1 MKSIDE
7 PKIEFEEP
15 RWSREIG
22 RYNGVKSQFILWGN
36 IHDIYPI
43 ELDGQI
49 TTLPL
54 ARYLERVLVR
64 DGYELI
70 LRFQPLFGFEILHG
84 TPETFQKLAKLDI
97 KSDEQKQATLQ
108 RSAEILRSLLEQ
120 KETPVAVL
128 MSFGSRLPE
137 AHSQCELNEFFYR
150 AWRMMLNSVPYI
162 AKDSR
167 DRIPRHNLLIWLM
180 DKENDLPAWYSIDNP
195 RAHTLAIPR
204 PDHGTRV
211 KVIDSCSRMMA
222 GYEDLTPERAEEKK
236 ALFLDQTGGM
246 FATEIIAISQIARK
260 EKIPFDQIDEAI
272 RRYKIG
278 LTENPWAK
286 VSRRTYE
293 NAEAALSSRVIGQ
306 SAAVSHSVG
315 ALKRSMFNLS
325 GAQFSR
331 LSQKPKGVL
340 FLAGPT
346 GVGKTELAKSITE
359 LIFGSGGNYLR
370 FDMSEFSHE
379 HADQRLL
386 GAPPGYVGYEGGG
399 QLTNAV
405 REKPFSLILFDEIE
419 KSHPKIL
426 DIFLQILDDGRLTS
440 GRGETVWF
448 SECLIVF
455 TSNLGMFRRGTNGD
469 EQLVT
474 PDMTYEQIRSS
485 IMGSIENFFKFQINR
500 PEILNRI
507 GDNIVVFDFIRP
519 SVAGAIFDK
528 MLSNILYKV
537 WDTHKIRLEFAPDV
551 LERIRDLSCADLG
564 MGGRGIGNAMEKY
577 LVNPLARALFDMDA
591 GAGNYRVDAMAEEN
605 GRIRLSM
612 EKN

>member
-1 MKSIDE
+1 M
-7 PKIEFEEP
+7 PKTEFEEP

-43 ELDGQI
+43 EIGGES

-54 ARYLERVLVR
+54 PIYLERVLER

-70 LRFQPLFGFEILHG
+70 LRFQPLFGFEILRG
-84 TPETFQKLAKLDI
+84 SPESFRALTGLDI
-97 KSDEQKQATLQ
+97 NGEEQKQATLQ
-108 RSAEILRSLLEQ
+108 RVAEILRQLLER

-128 MSFGSRLPE
+128 VSFGSRLSQ
-137 AHSQCELNEFFYR
+137 AHPQSELNEFFYR
-150 AWRMMLNSVPYI
+150 TWRMMLNSVPYV
-162 AKDSR
+162 AKGSG
-167 DRIPRHNLLIWLM
+167 DRVVRHNLLIWLL
-180 DKENDLPAWYSIDNP
+180 DKENDLPPWYTLDNP

-204 PDHGTRV
+204 PDHGARER
-211 KVIDSCSRMMA
+211 VIDNCAKRMT
-222 GYEDLTPERAEEKK
+222 GYADLPAERVEEKK

-260 EKIPFDQIDEAI
+260 EKIPFEQIDEAI

-293 NAEAALSSRVIGQ
+293 NAFAALSSRVIGQ
-306 SAAVSHSVG
+306 TAAVNHSVD

-455 TSNLGMFRRGTNGD
+455 TSNLGMFRRGPNGD
-469 EQLVT
+469 ERLVT
-474 PDMTYEQIRSS
+474 PEMEYGEIRQS
-485 IMGSIENFFKFQINR
+485 ILGSIENFFKFQINR

-519 SVAGAIFDK
+519 GVAGAIFDK
-528 MLSNILYKV
+528 MLGNIVYKV
-537 WDTHKIRLEFAPDV
+537 WDSHKIKLEFAPET
-551 LERIRDLSCADLG
+551 LSRIRDLSCADLG

-577 LVNPLARALFDMDA
+577 IVNPLARALFDM
-591 GAGNYRVDAMAEEN
+591 GATPGTYRATAMDEEN
-605 GRIRLSM
+605 GLARLTL
-612 EKN
+612 ERV